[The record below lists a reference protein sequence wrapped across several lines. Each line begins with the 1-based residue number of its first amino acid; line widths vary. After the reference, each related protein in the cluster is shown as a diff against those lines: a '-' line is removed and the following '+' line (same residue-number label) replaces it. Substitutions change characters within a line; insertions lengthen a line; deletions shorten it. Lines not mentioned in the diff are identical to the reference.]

1 MLGHK
6 RIPSRE
12 GGVEIVVEEL
22 ATRMAIEGHDVTVYN
37 RKGKQVTGYNNM
49 NVPKGDKYD
58 YKGVHV
64 ETVFTFK
71 KKSLNAVV
79 YSFLAALRAANS
91 RFDVVHFHA
100 EGPCAFIPIVKK
112 KGKYVVATIHGLDW
126 KRSKWGGFA
135 TRFLQYGERMAAEH
149 ADAIIVLSENDR
161 EYFRD
166 TYKRKTVLIPNG
178 INMPVYQ
185 EPKSIKLKYSLS
197 GEDYLLFVARI
208 VPEKGVHTL
217 VEAYAKSGIEVP
229 LVIAGGCSHSDDY
242 YNRIKEFADKF
253 NDKSSRA
260 RRKARII
267 MTGFVQGREL
277 EELYGNAVMYILPSE
292 IEGMPLSLMEAMSY
306 GNICLVS
313 DIPEN
318 TSVVENHGFCFPVGD
333 VEALCSSM
341 RDIVANLRY
350 IREEPDYSKEA
361 IARCVLE
368 KYNWDRIVDQTLKVY
383 GAK

>member
-1 MLGHK
+1 
-6 RIPSRE
+6 
-12 GGVEIVVEEL
+12 
-22 ATRMAIEGHDVTVYN
+22 
-37 RKGKQVTGYNNM
+37 
-49 NVPKGDKYD
+49 
-58 YKGVHV
+58 
-64 ETVFTFK
+64 
-71 KKSLNAVV
+71 
-79 YSFLAALRAANS
+79 
-91 RFDVVHFHA
+91 
-100 EGPCAFIPIVKK
+100 
-112 KGKYVVATIHGLDW
+112 
-126 KRSKWGGFA
+126 
-135 TRFLQYGERMAAEH
+135 
-149 ADAIIVLSENDR
+149 VLSENDR
-161 EYFRD
+161 QYFRD
-166 TYKRKTVLIPNG
+166 TYNRKTILIPNG

-185 EPKSIKLKYSLS
+185 EPKTIKLKYSLS

-229 LVIAGGCSHSDDY
+229 LVIAGGSSHSDGY
-242 YNRIKEFADKF
+242 YNKIKEFTDKF
-253 NDKSSRA
+253 NDKASKA

-292 IEGMPLSLMEAMSY
+292 IEGMPISLMEAMSY

-318 TSVVENHGFCFPVGD
+318 TAVVENHGFCFKNKD
-333 VEALCSSM
+333 VDSLCTSM
-341 RDIVANLRY
+341 RDIVGNLKA
-350 IREEPDYSKEA
+350 IRNDDDFSKEA